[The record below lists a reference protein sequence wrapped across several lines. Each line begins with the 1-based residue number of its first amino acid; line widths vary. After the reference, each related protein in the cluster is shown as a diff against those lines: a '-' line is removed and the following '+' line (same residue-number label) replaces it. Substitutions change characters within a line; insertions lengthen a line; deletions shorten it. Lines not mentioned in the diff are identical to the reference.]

1 MCAFTFT
8 EELITYVMALFTAK
22 VKEMSQTV
30 RVKYL
35 IHNKEI

>member
-1 MCAFTFT
+1 
-8 EELITYVMALFTAK
+8 MALFTAK

-35 IHNKEI
+35 IHNKEIWAYVLIQGQRIV